1 MWIETDAP
9 AAEVAHA
16 LAPLGPPFQAR
27 LLQLGAERTR
37 VVLRHPTARLRAAAG
52 TDEHAVEV
60 RVGPESYASV
70 LRRAAARA
78 RIPLPPVPDLGD
90 KAAAWNEA
98 ERLLAAGE
106 LERALPRY
114 ERLARLGAAR
124 DLAQLRIAHVYV
136 ASGHVRE
143 ARARLEGLVRRLPR
157 TPGAALA
164 RIWDHYLAVLA
175 GDRSADPD
183 VVEVAVLALDRS
195 AYAPFV
201 AFMAALVLDEIGSPA
216 RALAIGPTP
225 EDLAAPYR
233 EAVARARRRFLLHAL
248 ADAVFV
254 GHVRDAAMI
263 AEAYP
268 DELAAHPDAARAG
281 AWAVEAWLGLADGE
295 RAEALARRLLALG
308 PAPDDEGRIVA
319 LLAWSEA
326 LGNDFPK
333 FAAALAFL
341 AGFHPDAPD
350 LTDLVR
356 VFAARSY
363 TVRGYDATST
373 DLTRL
378 AERAAGAPPVRAVVL
393 GALADLAV
401 AAGRA
406 EYAASALGAV
416 TRGGTAVPER
426 TRQLAAAL
434 ADSGRNAD
442 AVPLLRQTVAAT
454 TDPELRDAL
463 AFVLAR
469 AEIDIGRP
477 DDGEAILADLAQ
489 HGTRW
494 GTIARLALREREL
507 QRLLSQ
513 APPGAAPRS
522 AP

>member
-1 MWIETDAP
+1 MWIETHAP
-9 AAEVAHA
+9 AAEVAQA
-16 LAPLGPPFQAR
+16 LRPLGPPFQAR
-27 LLQLGAERTR
+27 LLPLGAGHTR
-37 VVLRHPTARLRAAAG
+37 VILRHPTARLRAAAG
-52 TDEHAVEV
+52 TDEHAAEV
-60 RVGPESYASV
+60 WVGPESYASV

-78 RIPLPPVPDLGD
+78 RIPLPPVPGLGD
-90 KAAAWNEA
+90 KTAAWNEA
-98 ERLLAAGE
+98 ERLLAARE

-248 ADAVFV
+248 ADAVFG
-254 GHVRDAAMI
+254 GHARDAAML
-263 AEAYP
+263 AQAYP
-268 DELAAHPDAARAG
+268 GELAAHPEAARAG

-308 PAPDDEGRIVA
+308 PAAADEGRLVT

-326 LGNDFPK
+326 LGDDFEK
-333 FAAALAFL
+333 FAAALGFL
-341 AGFHPDAPD
+341 ARFHPDAPD
-350 LTDLVR
+350 LPALVR

-363 TVRGYDATST
+363 TARGYDPTFT
-373 DLTRL
+373 DLARL
-378 AERAAGAPPVRAVVL
+378 ADRSASAPAIRTVIL
-393 GALADLAV
+393 GSLADLAL
-401 AAGRA
+401 AEGRA
-406 EYAASALGAV
+406 ADAANTLEAV
-416 TRGGTAVPER
+416 TRHGAPAPER
-426 TRQLAAAL
+426 TRQLAL
-434 ADSGRNAD
+434 AFADGGRKAD
-442 AVPLLRQTVAAT
+442 AIPLLRQTVAAT

-463 AFVLAR
+463 AFVLAK
-469 AEIDIGRP
+469 AEIDLDRP
-477 DDGEAILADLAQ
+477 ADGEVILADLAQ

-494 GTIARLALREREL
+494 GTIARLALRERDL